1 MTHQETLMNQ
11 KPKEPPHK
19 TGQTPPSYSED
30 VIKQKQKAEQR
41 EIAGRHKNSGP
52 KDHKGA
58 R

>member
-1 MTHQETLMNQ
+1 MNQ
-11 KPKEPPHK
+11 KSKESPPKS
-19 TGQTPPSYSED
+19 GQTPPSYSEE

>member
-1 MTHQETLMNQ
+1 MSYQEAFMNQ
-11 KPKEPPHK
+11 KPKDSPHK
-19 TGQTPPSYSED
+19 SGQAAPSYPDE
-30 VIKQKQKAEQR
+30 VIKQKQRAEQR

>member
-1 MTHQETLMNQ
+1 MNQ

-19 TGQTPPSYSED
+19 SGQTTPSYSEE

>member
-1 MTHQETLMNQ
+1 MAQTDSGDGQGLFSGTHSQDFSVIE
-11 KPKEPPHK
+11 
-19 TGQTPPSYSED
+19 

-41 EIAGRHKNSGP
+41 EIAGWHKNSGP

>member
-1 MTHQETLMNQ
+1 MNP
-11 KPKEPPHK
+11 KPKELPHK
-19 TGQTPPSYSED
+19 AGQTPPAYSEE

>member
-1 MTHQETLMNQ
+1 MNQ

-19 TGQTPPSYSED
+19 TGQTLPAYSEE

>member
-1 MTHQETLMNQ
+1 MNQ
-11 KPKEPPHK
+11 KPKDTPHK
-19 TGQTPPSYSED
+19 SGQTLPSYPAE

-41 EIAGRHKNSGP
+41 EIAGRHKNSGA

>member
-1 MTHQETLMNQ
+1 MYLEASMNQ
-11 KPKEPPHK
+11 KPKDPPHK
-19 TGQTPPSYSED
+19 TGQTTPSFSDE

>member
-1 MTHQETLMNQ
+1 MTHQEIFMNQ
-11 KPKEPPHK
+11 KPVEPAHK
-19 TGQTPPSYSED
+19 TGQIPPSYSEG

-52 KDHKGA
+52 KDHKGS

>member
-1 MTHQETLMNQ
+1 MNR
-11 KPKEPPHK
+11 KPKEVPHK
-19 TGQTPPSYSED
+19 SGQTSPSYSEE

-52 KDHKGA
+52 KGHKGA

>member
-1 MTHQETLMNQ
+1 MNQ
-11 KPKEPPHK
+11 KPKDAPHNS
-19 TGQTPPSYSED
+19 GQTAPSYSEE

-52 KDHKGA
+52 NDHNGA